1 MFTVKRF
8 EGRKVRKET
17 REEANVEIIEDV
29 ILDQKLEEFLGKK
42 KNTDLET
49 KTIPNTILQSEGKLN
64 KQEDKSNNFKH
75 ITVKPIQ
82 KSDFWNLISDA
93 ESFTVQDCN
102 YNFSVD
108 RIKSLIPNNIYIFN
122 TSSSLVLPENQTLY
136 LFNNT
141 NDYIFIRIKS
151 NHRSLG
157 TIILYKYTICSN
169 FYSKPYFW
177 NPVMIFPST
186 IGKKV
191 ETLYNP
197 IGAKIYNNRL
207 LIQTQTHLVSNY
219 LFGKLDAFQ
228 VYLEVLEIKYDKY
241 IYLRYENEI
250 IVLNQKLEK
259 QEWSFRFEV
268 PIKLFIVSN
277 QYLVIYTNCEGLKN
291 QIWIYSDF
299 SLVKTLDT
307 NEEVFDMII
316 SDQKLYLLK
325 ELKLSKIDLGSFD
338 WQTILIPLPARKI
351 QINHNLILL
360 ILADK
365 VCWFI
370 ENEKTNFQNLSSFQI
385 FCFDSKINT
394 IHLGFYTIV
403 LTTEQVYNVYVIKPT
418 KLEMVDRFI
427 NKHKFGK
434 ILEIIDGYG
443 VINDTENLYY
453 LK

>member
-228 VYLEVLEIKYDKY
+228 VYLEVLD
-241 IYLRYENEI
+241 
-250 IVLNQKLEK
+250 
-259 QEWSFRFEV
+259 
-268 PIKLFIVSN
+268 
-277 QYLVIYTNCEGLKN
+277 
-291 QIWIYSDF
+291 QI
-299 SLVKTLDT
+299 
-307 NEEVFDMII
+307 
-316 SDQKLYLLK
+316 
-325 ELKLSKIDLGSFD
+325 
-338 WQTILIPLPARKI
+338 
-351 QINHNLILL
+351 
-360 ILADK
+360 
-365 VCWFI
+365 
-370 ENEKTNFQNLSSFQI
+370 
-385 FCFDSKINT
+385 
-394 IHLGFYTIV
+394 
-403 LTTEQVYNVYVIKPT
+403 
-418 KLEMVDRFI
+418 
-427 NKHKFGK
+427 
-434 ILEIIDGYG
+434 
-443 VINDTENLYY
+443 
-453 LK
+453 